1 MYVYPHSVV
10 HFRLK
15 DRILPNNSAVLIHDI
30 GDSLVCVANNSLNC
44 CRGIDISG
52 YRYIH
57 GDREFILPNG
67 TSAIGC
73 HQNNLYYYYYQYR
86 HNLCRLRSYKE
97 ISLNFLSSTDVY
109 PAGYYKCSIADDNG
123 TISSIGIT
131 LFYQSKIIAT
141 SRLPYRSSTFL
152 TSKECIMDKNDW
164 SHCVSTIRRL
174 AILYL

>member
-44 CRGIDISG
+44 CRGIDTN
-52 YRYIH
+52 YNRY
-57 GDREFILPNG
+57 GNGEFILPNG

-73 HQNNLYYYYYQYR
+73 HQNDYYYYYR
-86 HNLCRLRSYKE
+86 TNRRNLCRLRSYKK

-109 PAGYYKCSIADDNG
+109 PAGYYECLIAHDNG
-123 TISSIGIT
+123 TISSIGIN
-131 LFYQSKIIAT
+131 LLNHSKSIAT
-141 SRLPYRSSTFL
+141 
-152 TSKECIMDKNDW
+152 
-164 SHCVSTIRRL
+164 
-174 AILYL
+174 